1 MLNQLQLD
9 GFEAYF
15 RGPICAMSAP
25 EFGTL
30 KFRALDF
37 LHYVHTYRIKQ
48 TGVDSK
54 HCDYHELLHWA
65 MQDDTATLLQEY
77 IKYLKSIC
85 RYKPLTIKHYLE
97 CLIKTLDWVC
107 KYKSTRRE
115 GQKKIKTST
124 QLFISI
130 SLSTL

>member
-15 RGPICAMSAP
+15 RGPICCMSAP

-37 LHYVHTYRIKQ
+37 FHYVHTYRINK
-48 TGVDSK
+48 TKVDNK
-54 HCDYHELLHWA
+54 RCDYHELLHWA
-65 MQDDTATLLQEY
+65 IQDDTATLLQEY
-77 IKYLKSIC
+77 IKYLKTIC

-97 CLIKTLDWVC
+97 CLTKVLDWIC
-107 KYKSTRRE
+107 IYKSSRRE
-115 GQKKIKTST
+115 GQKKIKTSKK
-124 QLFISI
+124 SY
-130 SLSTL
+130 